1 MGKDPSTDQLPED
14 GASQARFMFDNLREL
29 LRLGGATLDDV
40 VRMTVYVKDNGQ
52 REAVNEQWL
61 RCFPDPDD
69 RPARHTQVMDLPGRM
84 LVQLE
89 AIAVMTRPEMTVSH
103 VAATRLTQPD
113 GVPRAGTRRL
123 QGGTGLAG
131 GSDDITPVDLS
142 RRFSQL
148 SMPELGSARGRGR
161 NLRKD

>member
-1 MGKDPSTDQLPED
+1 MGALVGGILWTSGVMGKDPSTDRLPED

-29 LRLGGATLDDV
+29 LRIGGATLDDV

-69 RPARHTQVMDLPGRM
+69 RPARHTQVIDLPGRM

-89 AIAVMTRPEMTVSH
+89 AIAVIDTAP
-103 VAATRLTQPD
+103 
-113 GVPRAGTRRL
+113 
-123 QGGTGLAG
+123 
-131 GSDDITPVDLS
+131 
-142 RRFSQL
+142 
-148 SMPELGSARGRGR
+148 
-161 NLRKD
+161 K